1 MKKTP
6 VVQYVEYSKI
16 EDFIRDIS
24 YGGSL
29 YELFMNG
36 NYAFRGHASD
46 KYKLIPVALRPESR
60 KRFNQFAL
68 SGDDEEKKDL
78 EYFQIIKEGH
88 ILRDFYKMCD
98 RHGLANENIKR
109 FRSSFLER
117 MDLQTLLTSEM
128 WLPQDLWT
136 LAALAQHYG
145 LPTRLLDWTH
155 DINVGLFFA
164 VEDYLE
170 GRVVPEETKHIVVWA
185 LNLQPITEPN
195 VKDMPLKLVQ
205 PIYHG
210 NDNLTAQ
217 QGLFTLWQVK
227 KSIDFSEGKM
237 VADMKTIV
245 NRKPLDQLLLNL
257 RIGQENIEEP
267 YLYGFLLPADSGR
280 EIYRYIKSV
289 GYDASRIYPNYNG
302 VVKSMCH
309 DYYLYKEAIEKS
321 SAIMIAR
328 N

>member
-1 MKKTP
+1 MNETP
-6 VVQYVEYSKI
+6 VVQYIEYPKI
-16 EDFIRDIS
+16 ENFLCDIS

-29 YELFMNG
+29 YKLFMNG
-36 NYAFRGHASD
+36 NFAFRGHASD
-46 KYKLIPVALRPESR
+46 KYKLIPTALRPESR
-60 KRFNQFAL
+60 NRFNQFAL

-78 EYFQIIKEGH
+78 EYFQIIKENH

-98 RHGLANENIKR
+98 RHGLAIENIKR
-109 FRSSFLER
+109 YRSAFLER
-117 MDLQTLLTSEM
+117 IDVQTLLTPEM

-170 GRVVPEETKHIVVWA
+170 GRAVPEGTEHIVVWA

-195 VKDMPLKLVQ
+195 VTELPLKLVQ

-217 QGLFTLWQVK
+217 QGLFTLWQTK
-227 KSIDFSEGKM
+227 KNIDFKDGKM
-237 VADMKTIV
+237 VADMETIV

-257 RIGQENIEEP
+257 RIKQDKLETP
-267 YLYGFLLPADSGR
+267 YLYGFMLPADSGK
-280 EIYRYIKSV
+280 EIYRHIKSV
-289 GYDASRIYPNYNG
+289 GYDASRIYPGYNG
-302 VVKSMCH
+302 FVKSMSH
-309 DYYLYKEAIEKS
+309 DYYLNKEAIEKS

-328 N
+328 D

>member
-1 MKKTP
+1 MNKTP
-6 VVQYVEYSKI
+6 VVQYVEYSRL
-16 EDFIRDIS
+16 EDFIRDIN

-29 YELFMNG
+29 YKLFMNG

-46 KYKLIPVALRPESR
+46 KYKLIPAALRPESR

-164 VEDYLE
+164 VENYLD
-170 GRVVPEETKHIVVWA
+170 GRPVPEGTEHIVVWA

-289 GYDASRIYPNYNG
+289 GYDASRIYPGYNG
-302 VVKSMCH
+302 VVKSMSH
-309 DYYLYKEAIEKS
+309 DYYLNKEAIEKS

>member
-302 VVKSMCH
+302 VVKSMSH

>member
-29 YELFMNG
+29 YELFMND

-46 KYKLIPVALRPESR
+46 KYKLIPAALRPESR

-164 VEDYLE
+164 VENYLD
-170 GRVVPEETKHIVVWA
+170 GRPVPEGTEHIVVWA

-195 VKDMPLKLVQ
+195 VKDLPLKLVQ

-227 KSIDFSEGKM
+227 KSINFNEGKM

>member
-29 YELFMNG
+29 YELFMNC

>member
-109 FRSSFLER
+109 FRSSFLGR

>member
-1 MKKTP
+1 
-6 VVQYVEYSKI
+6 
-16 EDFIRDIS
+16 
-24 YGGSL
+24 
-29 YELFMNG
+29 
-36 NYAFRGHASD
+36 
-46 KYKLIPVALRPESR
+46 
-60 KRFNQFAL
+60 
-68 SGDDEEKKDL
+68 
-78 EYFQIIKEGH
+78 
-88 ILRDFYKMCD
+88 
-98 RHGLANENIKR
+98 
-109 FRSSFLER
+109 

>member
-6 VVQYVEYSKI
+6 VVQYVEYPKI

>member
-195 VKDMPLKLVQ
+195 VNDMPLKLVQ

-227 KSIDFSEGKM
+227 KSIGFSEGKM

-309 DYYLYKEAIEKS
+309 DYYLDKEAIEKS

>member
-6 VVQYVEYSKI
+6 VVQYIEYPKI
-16 EDFIRDIS
+16 ENFLRDIS
-24 YGGSL
+24 YGGRL
-29 YELFMNG
+29 YKLFMNG

-46 KYKLIPVALRPESR
+46 KYKLIPAALRPKSR
-60 KRFNQFAL
+60 QRFNQFAL

-164 VEDYLE
+164 VEDYLD
-170 GRVVPEETKHIVVWA
+170 GRPVPGGTEHIVVWA
-185 LNLQPITEPN
+185 LNLQPFTEPN
-195 VKDMPLKLVQ
+195 VKDLPLKLVQ

-289 GYDASRIYPNYNG
+289 GYDASRIYPGYNG

>member
-98 RHGLANENIKR
+98 RHGLANENIKS

-321 SAIMIAR
+321 SAIMIAK